1 MNAIPTPGVS
11 YIPPSCRAW
20 PEHFIYSCPQFDYFA
35 NMDTGKSNK
44 IIIRNKDI
52 LGGTPVFKGT
62 RVPVSTLWD
71 YLKAGD
77 TVQDFLDD
85 FPSVKKDQV
94 ILLLERAENRVLNV
108 Q

>member
-1 MNAIPTPGVS
+1 MI
-11 YIPPSCRAW
+11 
-20 PEHFIYSCPQFDYFA
+20 
-35 NMDTGKSNK
+35 TGKSNK
-44 IIIRNKDI
+44 IIIRDKDI
-52 LGGTPVFKGT
+52 LGGTPVFKGK

-94 ILLLERAENRVLNV
+94 ILLLERAEHRVLNV